1 MSPVNVIDVYNPRHE
16 QMKDVYLVEK
26 ISSNEGW
33 IPASPEEGWSL
44 GYGRELRDFVT
55 AIRTGRA
62 PESDLDLA
70 VDITV
75 TLYAGYVSADDK
87 GREVEVPT
95 VG

>member
-1 MSPVNVIDVYNPRHE
+1 
-16 QMKDVYLVEK
+16 
-26 ISSNEGW
+26 
-33 IPASPEEGWSL
+33 
-44 GYGRELRDFVT
+44 VT